1 MAEAGDV
8 DLIDLRIRQTV
19 HLEEYDCIG
28 LASGIYG
35 FSVHKSIVD
44 FARQYLPAK
53 KPVFF
58 VYTYGG
64 AKGSGAKTLY
74 QIAAEKECPVLG
86 EFSCRGFNT
95 FGPFKLLS
103 LIHILMERRWQN
115 KKMLRAGKH
124 PKGPAKRTKAQNVDF
139 AAALE
144 TILRELLTPESSS
157 YPD

>member
-1 MAEAGDV
+1 MKTAICYFSYHHGNTLKVAEAMAEAGDV
-8 DLIDLRIRQTV
+8 DLIDLRTRQTV

-35 FSVHKSIVD
+35 FSVHKSVVD
-44 FARQYLPAK
+44 FAMQYLPAK

-74 QIAAEKECPVLG
+74 QIAAEKGCPVLG

-95 FGPFKLLS
+95 FGPFKLFGGSGKGLPS
-103 LIHILMERRWQN
+103 EEDLRR
-115 KKMLRAGKH
+115 
-124 PKGPAKRTKAQNVDF
+124 AKAFYQDLCQK
-139 AAALE
+139 
-144 TILRELLTPESSS
+144 
-157 YPD
+157 